1 MANASSPSPH
11 LTPLQVLGPELRAQ
25 EVDHSG
31 AHPGICCGEQ
41 ELGAVW
47 ARAPG
52 TSPKERLQWP
62 WTPRT
67 RNQRPEDQMT
77 PTPV

>member
-11 LTPLQVLGPELRAQ
+11 PTPLQVLGPELRAQ

-41 ELGAVW
+41 ELGGSV
-47 ARAPG
+47 G
-52 TSPKERLQWP
+52 KSPR
-62 WTPRT
+62 
-67 RNQRPEDQMT
+67 D
-77 PTPV
+77 

>member
-11 LTPLQVLGPELRAQ
+11 PTPLQVLGPELRAQ

-41 ELGAVW
+41 ELGGSVGKSL
-47 ARAPG
+47 R
-52 TSPKERLQWP
+52 
-62 WTPRT
+62 
-67 RNQRPEDQMT
+67 D
-77 PTPV
+77 